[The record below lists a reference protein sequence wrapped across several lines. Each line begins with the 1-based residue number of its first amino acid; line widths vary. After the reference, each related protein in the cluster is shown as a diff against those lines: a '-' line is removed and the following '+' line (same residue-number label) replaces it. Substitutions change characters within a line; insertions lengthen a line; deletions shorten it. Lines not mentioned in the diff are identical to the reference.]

1 MKRSPALQSN
11 CVVSTVLRKEGARKL
26 KEMKKNSVSTTHL
39 GLPVGSDSKESACNA
54 GDQGSI
60 QGQED
65 PLEKGMQPIPEF
77 LPGEF
82 HGQREP
88 GGVQSMESQRVG
100 PD

>member
-1 MKRSPALQSN
+1 
-11 CVVSTVLRKEGARKL
+11 
-26 KEMKKNSVSTTHL
+26 MKKNSVSTTHL

-88 GGVQSMESQRVG
+88 GGLHPMGSPRVRH
-100 PD
+100 D